1 MKAGSPYL
9 EGLTNLEQLDLNF
22 SNNRL
27 TDFALKY
34 LCNSM
39 LLVKSLRQIRLAFD
53 TCSLTEKGC
62 LYLGRLIS
70 QEPKLEELDL
80 SIRYNDI
87 KFEGVQFICAGLI
100 QVKKIRKL
108 KLNLEGTLVG
118 DYAAN
123 YLASCLLKLRNL
135 TSVDLNLESCDLT
148 SETMA
153 NIVKAV
159 RECCQKT
166 EEISIDMRRNREIK
180 QELLEQL
187 RRSMENRKVAIKVD
201 TLQQTSFIT
210 A

>member
-1 MKAGSPYL
+1 
-9 EGLTNLEQLDLNF
+9 
-22 SNNRL
+22 
-27 TDFALKY
+27 
-34 LCNSM
+34 
-39 LLVKSLRQIRLAFD
+39 V
-53 TCSLTEKGC
+53 
-62 LYLGRLIS
+62 
-70 QEPKLEELDL
+70 
-80 SIRYNDI
+80 

-100 QVKKIRKL
+100 QVKRIRKL

-135 TSVDLNLESCDLT
+135 SSVDLNLENCDLT

-166 EEISIDMRRNREIK
+166 EEITIDMRRNREIK

-201 TLQQTSFIT
+201 SLAQTSFIT